1 MPATSGEVSIIFF
14 TTVTGAPVRIS
25 STNFTLLFS
34 LTTGIIKKWL
44 SITRNKKKKHNKII
58 ALAKNRLSSNGT
70 LAFKALFEM

>member
-1 MPATSGEVSIIFF
+1 MSATSGEVFIIFF

-44 SITRNKKKKHNKII
+44 SITGNKKKHDKII
-58 ALAKNRLSSNGT
+58 ALAKNRLNSNGT
-70 LAFKALFEM
+70 LAFQALFEM